1 MIRRPPRSTLFP
13 YTTLFRSVVSE
24 PYDHEEDGLYEGV
37 GDLGDGHS
45 VQCGSFLSTGTAEVS
60 YPKEGTL
67 KRSLLFTE
75 NPRGHILRNPY
86 SSTRT
91 LYSTGAYA
99 SGLVQR
105 AAEKSSSR
113 KLAVAKGATYC
124 ILTQVDEYQASVHPF
139 TWLSTPCMSMQ

>member
-45 VQCGSFLSTGTAEVS
+45 IQCGSFLSTSTAEVS

-75 NPRGHILRNPY
+75 NPSRHILRNPY
-86 SSTRT
+86 SSTLT
-91 LYSTGAYA
+91 PYSTGAY
-99 SGLVQR
+99 SCGRLFRELPRRVLLGNPQ
-105 AAEKSSSR
+105 
-113 KLAVAKGATYC
+113 
-124 ILTQVDEYQASVHPF
+124 
-139 TWLSTPCMSMQ
+139 